1 MKIKWKKILHEPA
14 RAWHKY
20 ALAAVMAGAFAGGM
34 ALQQGFNYEPTV
46 ASVRGSSTTTSVMGD
61 TAKLTRQQRFFLP
74 VAEQLLAQGADA
86 GYVRQLLND
95 SSLAFYEKLTKIS
108 IPVRPPEP
116 KPLTV
121 KPRTSPYDYA
131 HNDVAVLKSSA
142 FIALNDSVLCCA
154 ARTYSV
160 PKEAITAIMWV
171 ETRFGDFLG
180 DHHVPSVYLS
190 YAMATQP
197 ECLQKNKDRL
207 KADFTLYHEKLFKE
221 KVAKSKELTQQDTA
235 EVLDKWAAIEEK
247 MLEKAQKKA
256 TWAIGELLALQTMR
270 KVSPVPISQ
279 LRGSWAGAF
288 GLSQFL
294 PSSYMKLAVDGN
306 SDGKI
311 NLFDVH
317 DAAHS
322 IGHYLSSAGW
332 GGNKK
337 SQHRAV
343 YHYNHS
349 EEYVAAVLGL
359 TKRLSTVKT
368 VSVNRAAEK
377 E

>member
-1 MKIKWKKILHEPA
+1 MHTHFEKLLRQPV
-14 RAWHKY
+14 RAWHKF
-20 ALAAVMAGAFAGGM
+20 ALASAMIAAFTGGM
-34 ALQQGFNYEPTV
+34 ALQQGFNSEPTV
-46 ASVRGSSTTTSVMGD
+46 ASMRGSSTTTGVLGD
-61 TAKLTRQQRFFLP
+61 TAKLSKQQRFFLP

-86 GYVRQLLND
+86 AFVKQLLND
-95 SSLAFYEKLTKIS
+95 SCLAFYEKLTKINVS
-108 IPVRPPEP
+108 VRPPEP
-116 KPLTV
+116 KPV
-121 KPRTSPYDYA
+121 KPRANHYEYA
-131 HNDVAVLKSSA
+131 QNDVAVQKSNA
-142 FIALNDSVLCCA
+142 FIALNDSVLNVA
-154 ARTYSV
+154 QRAYNV

-180 DHHVPSVYLS
+180 NHHVPSVYLS

-207 KADFTLYHEKLFKE
+207 KADFTAYHEKLWNE
-221 KVAKSKELTQQDTA
+221 KVKKGKDLTDKDTA
-235 EVLDKWAAIEEK
+235 EVLEKWAAIEEK

-256 TWAIGELLALQTMR
+256 TWAIGELLALQNMR

-359 TKRLSTVKT
+359 TKRLSMAKA

-377 E
+377 N